1 MGGWEDP
8 ARSCLW
14 KGASMTATEPV
25 LEGVLAASSTTFLW
39 GGWVWTGRF
48 TSLDLLASCTA
59 AFSSAVLVR
68 RPRHFRDFTVV
79 GVLLLAAI
87 AGVGGGIVR
96 DVLVDQIPS
105 ALTNP
110 AYLTVSVVGA
120 VVGYRSAGV
129 ARTRAHAK
137 LVAFATSFSLPLYA
151 IVGAQKGFEVGLPA
165 FGVLTLAV
173 VAPTAGR
180 WIIDVSSNV
189 PPTHFVRSEWFVA
202 TALLTGVVWVLCAVA
217 GLDTWLSAT
226 VAFVVGYSARVVATA
241 RSLEE
246 PVARALGDDSPAG

>member
-1 MGGWEDP
+1 
-8 ARSCLW
+8 
-14 KGASMTATEPV
+14 MTAVEPV
-25 LEGVLAASSTTFLW
+25 LDVALAAPGSAFLW
-39 GGWVWTGRF
+39 EGWTWTGRF
-48 TSLDLLASCTA
+48 TALDLLASCTA

-68 RPRHFRDFTVV
+68 HPRHFRDFTIV
-79 GVLLLAAI
+79 GVLLLATI

-110 AYLTVSVVGA
+110 AYLTVSVAGA
-120 VVGYRSAGV
+120 LVGYRSAGV

-137 LVAFATSFSLPLYA
+137 LLAFATSFSLPLYA
-151 IVGAQKGFEVGLPA
+151 IVGAQKGFDVGLPL
-165 FGVLTLAV
+165 FGVLALAM

-180 WIIDVSSNV
+180 WIVDVSSSV
-189 PPTHFVRSEWFVA
+189 PPIHFVRGGWFVA
-202 TALLTGVVWVLCAVA
+202 TALLTGTVWVLCAVA

-241 RSLEE
+241 RSWDE
-246 PVARALGDDSPAG
+246 PMARALGDESPPR